1 MVRCFARVQVF
12 SCKLVVVT
20 AIFGS
25 DQDDFRRGP
34 QLSVIQHMDPQD
46 AHGTQSVDRALLL
59 LQRLGAEGR
68 TLAAL
73 FSDTGLNKATVRRL
87 LLALIRAGLVEQDEA
102 HRSYHLG
109 EQLQVLGA
117 QAAHRPGLMAAAGES
132 VMRLAQITG
141 DVALL
146 SVRRGASALCLMR
159 EEGSHPLR
167 SHALV
172 AGQSHP
178 LGVGAGSLAMLA
190 SLPEA
195 ERTTVLAAIA
205 PVLIDRYPGLPPN
218 RMRSLV
224 AQARAEGVALN
235 PGLVLEG
242 SWGLGIALHHPGGG
256 LAGALSIAA
265 VEARMRADR
274 LPDLTRALRAEAARI
289 QTRLAQT
296 APRLG
301 RET

>member
-1 MVRCFARVQVF
+1 M
-12 SCKLVVVT
+12 T
-20 AIFGS
+20 
-25 DQDDFRRGP
+25 P
-34 QLSVIQHMDPQD
+34 QLSMIQHMDPRD
-46 AHGTQSVDRALLL
+46 GNGTQSVDRALML

-73 FSDTGLNKATVRRL
+73 VSDTGLNKATVRRL

-102 HRSYHLG
+102 RRTYHLG

-117 QAAHRPGLMAAAGES
+117 QAARRPGLMAAAGES
-132 VMRLAQITG
+132 VMRLAQVTG
-141 DVALL
+141 DAALL

-190 SLPEA
+190 SLPDDQVA
-195 ERTTVLAAIA
+195 TVLSAIA
-205 PVLIDRYPGLPPN
+205 PALAERYPNLPPD
-218 RMRSLV
+218 RLQAMV
-224 AQARAEGVALN
+224 ARTRAEGVALN

-274 LPDLTRALRAEAARI
+274 LPDLIHALRAEAARI

-296 APRLG
+296 APRPG